1 VAFAMSVFDFSFIF
15 GEISG
20 SEGETVTVEQKIK
33 ITMSPQ
39 HAKVLAM
46 ILIQN
51 LKTYEETIVPIIL
64 PKGLSAGPTQQAQK
78 SGKTS
83 ESES

>member
-1 VAFAMSVFDFSFIF
+1 MSLFDFSFIF

-20 SEGETVTVEQKIK
+20 SEGEIVTVEQKIK

-46 ILIQN
+46 VLIQN
-51 LKTYEETIVPIIL
+51 LKTYEETIVPILL
-64 PKGLSAGPTQQAQK
+64 PKGISAGPTHQAPK
-78 SGKTS
+78 NGKTP
-83 ESES
+83 ESDS